1 MDAVAVQRAAEG
13 TCYWI
18 MRRQVN
24 RIVNDEHRDLDTLRV
39 EVTSSIHLLAVY
51 MSSVAEPL
59 LLLLRVSICWGL
71 SICDRTAYGA
81 ELYLSFN

>member
-1 MDAVAVQRAAEG
+1 
-13 TCYWI
+13 

-59 LLLLRVSICWGL
+59 LLLLRVSIC
-71 SICDRTAYGA
+71 
-81 ELYLSFN
+81 